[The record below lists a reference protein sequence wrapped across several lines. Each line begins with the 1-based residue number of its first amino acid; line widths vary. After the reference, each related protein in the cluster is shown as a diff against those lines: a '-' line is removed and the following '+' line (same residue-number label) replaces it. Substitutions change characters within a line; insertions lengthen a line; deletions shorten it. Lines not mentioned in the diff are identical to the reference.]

1 VLDRLREEFVQGD
14 TVTSD
19 LTNRHAR
26 LQNGGTWEEPRMATL
41 NVKNLPDAL
50 YRKLQT
56 RAKRQRRSVA
66 QEVTHILSE
75 ALEAPKPVSIL
86 ELQGLGKEHWQN
98 LEATTHVARERAA
111 WD

>member
-1 VLDRLREEFVQGD
+1 
-14 TVTSD
+14 
-19 LTNRHAR
+19 
-26 LQNGGTWEEPRMATL
+26 MATL
-41 NVKNLPDAL
+41 NVKNLPDSL

-66 QEVTHILSE
+66 QEVTQILSD

-86 ELQGLGKEHWQN
+86 TLRGLGKQHWRDVDG
-98 LEATTHVARERAA
+98 ATHVERERAA